1 LVSASALMKKI
12 TIIGRCGSQYQE
24 NRPKRPSCARTMSD
38 RFSEPVEIKT
48 PMMISP
54 IETS

>member
-1 LVSASALMKKI
+1 MKKI
-12 TIIGRCGSQYQE
+12 TIIGKCGSQYQLSS
-24 NRPKRPSCARTMSD
+24 PKRPSCARTISE
-38 RFSEPVEIKT
+38 RFSEPVEIST